1 MNSQTMRII
10 ILSGS
15 PRKGSVSLRIARHL
29 VKRFQDITHV
39 TVRLVAMQEDSLPP
53 IQEVWKQAAS
63 VPTDK
68 QEIFQAMDQAH
79 GIIVV
84 SPEYNG
90 GYSPALKNFLDHFPK
105 SAYHRKA
112 WGIVT
117 GSTGAMGG
125 MRASQQLQLLGA
137 ALSAIIC
144 PRMLITPHMD
154 QKFDEAGELLD
165 QSFDRQIEDFLA
177 NYLWLLTRLT
187 AEVGETGSQ
196 D

>member
-1 MNSQTMRII
+1 MRIAHH
-10 ILSGS
+10 LQRRLLRHSDLEVQL
-15 PRKGSVSLRIARHL
+15 VS
-29 VKRFQDITHV
+29 
-39 TVRLVAMQEDSLPP
+39 MQENALPP
-53 IQEVWKQAAS
+53 IEEVWKNEDMVPPGELALFRTMQAS
-63 VPTDK
+63 
-68 QEIFQAMDQAH
+68 H

-165 QSFDRQIEDFLA
+165 QSFDRQIDDFLA